1 MKKRGKRLRSALR
14 LSSPLGYQRVSQPST
29 AHTCIGLTS
38 FCITGSV
45 NLFERHPEFR
55 LGINLSPVDL
65 HDAPTVELLTMLTAG
80 IKARAGNVM
89 IEVTERGFTDP
100 KIAG

>member
-1 MKKRGKRLRSALR
+1 M
-14 LSSPLGYQRVSQPST
+14 
-29 AHTCIGLTS
+29 
-38 FCITGSV
+38 
-45 NLFERHPEFR
+45 
-55 LGINLSPVDL
+55 DL

-100 KIAG
+100 KIAA